1 MNARAAVAAILVLSV
16 ALPSALPQEAAK
28 KGIPC
33 DLATVEE
40 ALWCAKCK
48 KFREKEQLE
57 GEKCKECQ
65 TPVDKIK
72 VCVKK
77 WIPSCGMH
85 QQTPH
90 LEPCCK
96 SKMCCKLQTLKSA
109 LVFRCEG
116 CGQSAREEKDI
127 KHDAKSHEQ
136 KIVKS
141 CEASGTQPHG
151 GEPIK
156 QP

>member
-1 MNARAAVAAILVLSV
+1 MKATLLAAAALACILGLS
-16 ALPSALPQEAAK
+16 APAQEAK
-28 KGIPC
+28 KGNPC
-33 DLATVEE
+33 DTAAVEE
-40 ALWCAKCK
+40 GFWCSKCK
-48 KFREKEQLE
+48 KIREKEQVDAD
-57 GEKCKECQ
+57 KCKECQ
-65 TPVDKIK
+65 TAVDKIK

-90 LEPCCK
+90 LESCCK
-96 SKMCCKLQTLKSA
+96 SKMCCKLQTIKSPV
-109 LVFRCEG
+109 VFRCEG
-116 CGQSAREEKDI
+116 CGQSAREEKDV
-127 KHDAKSHEQ
+127 KHDAKTHEQ
-136 KIVKS
+136 KLVKS